1 MSGVGRDHPGWVL
14 MVSDHLVKPVAHD
27 WKVTECKL
35 VENEEISKL
44 QLERFRN
51 SSTGFDSDL
60 WRRRRQS
67 ASQAGSSNLPAR
79 RCQTEIPSRNV
90 PRVQ

>member
-14 MVSDHLVKPVAHD
+14 MVFDHLVKPVAHD

-67 ASQAGSSNLPAR
+67 ASQAGSSPGR
-79 RCQTEIPSRNV
+79 RPVCVTGSV
-90 PRVQ
+90 G